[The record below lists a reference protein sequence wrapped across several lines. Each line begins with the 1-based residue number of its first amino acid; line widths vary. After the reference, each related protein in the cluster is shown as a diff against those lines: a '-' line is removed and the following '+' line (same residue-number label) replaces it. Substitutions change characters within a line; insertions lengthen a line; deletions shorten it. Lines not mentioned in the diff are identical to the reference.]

1 MPSCAIMRAL
11 LACDFFVTATRRS
24 VLYIFVVLEVDTPDP
39 ALERDRSSDGGSG
52 PSSSCGWWC
61 RAISHDMS
69 SMTTKP
75 SDDGFDRP
83 RLARGVRHP

>member
-1 MPSCAIMRAL
+1 
-11 LACDFFVTATRRS
+11 
-24 VLYIFVVLEVDTPDP
+24 
-39 ALERDRSSDGGSG
+39 
-52 PSSSCGWWC
+52 
-61 RAISHDMS
+61 MS